1 MLDAILTSPFFGLAL
16 SAAAWCAGLWVQKKT
31 GWVLCNPLI
40 IAGVLII
47 AILAVFHIPLEHYN
61 QGASLI
67 QMMLGPVTA
76 VLALNIYHQRAVLKE
91 YFLPVLAGCLAGTL
105 ASLGSVLALCRLF
118 QLEEV
123 LTASLLPKSVTTA
136 IALGIAESQG
146 GIQGVAAAAVGI
158 AESQGG
164 IQGVAAAAVILAGLV
179 GAVFAPLFA
188 KWFRITDPVAE
199 GLAIGA
205 CSHALGTATAMEI
218 GEIQG
223 AMSSIA
229 ICVCGIFTSLL
240 ALFL

>member
-1 MLDAILTSPFFGLAL
+1 MLDSVLSSPFFGLAL
-16 SAAAWCAGLWVQKKT
+16 SAAAWCVGIFLQKKT

-40 IAGVLII
+40 VAGLLII
-47 AILAVFHIPLEHYN
+47 AILAVCDIPLDCYN
-61 QGASLI
+61 EGASLI

-76 VLALNIYHQRAVLKE
+76 VLALNIYQQRATLRE
-91 YFLPVLAGCLAGTL
+91 YFLPVLGGCLAGTL

-118 QLEEV
+118 QIEDV

-136 IALGIAESQG
+136 I
-146 GIQGVAAAAVGI
+146 AVGI

-188 KWFRITDPVAE
+188 KWFRIHDPVAE

-205 CSHALGTATAMEI
+205 SSHALGTAKAMEL

-229 ICVCGIFTSLL
+229 ICVCGIFTSVL

>member
-1 MLDAILTSPFFGLAL
+1 MIDAVLSSPFFGLAL
-16 SAAAWCAGLWVQKKT
+16 TAAAWQAGLALQRRTRLAV
-31 GWVLCNPLI
+31 CNPLLV
-40 IAGVLII
+40 ASLLII
-47 AILAVFHIPLEHYN
+47 ALLALFRIPLERYN
-61 QGASLI
+61 LGGDI
-67 QMMLGPVTA
+67 IKTMLGPVTA
-76 VLALNIYHQRAVLKE
+76 VLALNIHRQRAVLRQ
-91 YFLPVLAGCLAGTL
+91 YFLPVLAGCLAGSL
-105 ASLGSVLALCRLF
+105 ASLGSVLLLCRAFGIDDALA
-118 QLEEV
+118 
-123 LTASLLPKSVTTA
+123 ASLLPKSVTTA
-136 IALGIAESQG
+136 IAL
-146 GIQGVAAAAVGI
+146 GI

-205 CSHALGTATAMEI
+205 CSHALGTTKAMEI